1 MNYQHFKS
9 LENMYLMAPAN
20 KIYLPKILIKDSKS
34 IISIDVKEDFF
45 HTAGAVHGSVY
56 FKLLDDSAF
65 FAVNSLEQEVF
76 VLTVSFTTY
85 ITRPVS
91 QGKMEAIGKVVNKNK
106 SQWIA
111 ESIVYNDDKEVARGS
126 GIFIRSKILLDDIK
140 GYSK

>member
-65 FAVNSLEQEVF
+65 FAVNLINSC
-76 VLTVSFTTY
+76 
-85 ITRPVS
+85 P
-91 QGKMEAIGKVVNKNK
+91 K
-106 SQWIA
+106 
-111 ESIVYNDDKEVARGS
+111 
-126 GIFIRSKILLDDIK
+126 
-140 GYSK
+140 